1 MKKKSLRIQCGFTL
15 IELMI
20 VIAIIGI
27 LASIAIPA
35 YSEYVLRGKL
45 TEAFTSLATT
55 QTKMEQYYQDN
66 RRYSATSGGSACLS
80 SLLPA
85 NLKYF
90 TLSCSAT
97 DSSSAQTFTITATG
111 QGSLSSFVYTVNQ
124 DGTKT
129 TTGTSWGKTSSSC
142 WITNKSGGCY

>member
-85 NLKYF
+85 SLKYF
-90 TLSCSAT
+90 TLNCSAT

>member
-1 MKKKSLRIQCGFTL
+1 MRPLRHLRGFTL

-20 VIAIIGI
+20 VVAIIGI
-27 LASIAIPA
+27 LAGIAIPA
-35 YSEYVLRGKL
+35 YSDYVLRGKL

-66 RRYSATSGGSACLS
+66 RRYGTASGGTACLS
-80 SLLPA
+80 SLLPT

-90 TLSCSAT
+90 ALSCSAT
-97 DSSSAQTFTITATG
+97 DSSSVQTFTVTATG
-111 QGSLSSFVYTVNQ
+111 QGSLSSFVYTINQ
-124 DGTKT
+124 DGTKAT
-129 TTGTSWGKTSSSC
+129 TSTRWGNTSTRC